1 MAYRYVSHE
10 TIRSELANAL
20 KYITFNPDPELPAL
34 LKSALANET
43 SEISKDILKCMLK
56 NIELAPKI
64 EIPLCQD
71 TGSLVVFAEIGN
83 HCIINGPP
91 LPEIINET
99 LIKSSAELYLRP
111 SILKD
116 PLLQRENTGNNAPA
130 VIHISIVEGDKLKLQ
145 IAQKG
150 GGAEN
155 MSQLK
160 MLIPSAKA
168 DEIKNFVVETV
179 TLAKG
184 NACPPL
190 IIGIGIGGNFE
201 TCALLAK
208 KALFQPLTAKN
219 PIERYALLEQEIL
232 KGVNETGIGVQ
243 GLGGKTTALAVHILN
258 APCHIASLPVAVNLQ
273 CHSHR
278 HIDIV
283 I

>member
-1 MAYRYVSHE
+1 MAYRYVSCE
-10 TIRSELANAL
+10 TIESELANAI
-20 KYITFNPDPELPAL
+20 KYITFTPDPELPAR
-34 LKSALANET
+34 LKNALANET
-43 SEISKDILKCMLK
+43 SEISKDILNCMLK

-71 TGSLVVFAEIGN
+71 TGTLVVFAEIGN
-83 HCIINGPP
+83 QCIIEGPP
-91 LPEIINET
+91 LTEIINET
-99 LIKSSAELYLRP
+99 LIKVSKELYLRP
-111 SILKD
+111 SIVKD

-130 VIHISIVEGDKLKLQ
+130 IVHISIIKGDKIKLH
-145 IAQKG
+145 IDQKG

-155 MSQLK
+155 KSRLQMFT
-160 MLIPSAKA
+160 PSASSE
-168 DEIKNFVVETV
+168 DIKNFVVETV
-179 TLAKG
+179 TLAGG

-208 KALFQPLTAKN
+208 KAILQPLSKKN
-219 PIERYALLEQEIL
+219 PLKEYAILEQEIL
-232 KGVNETGIGVQ
+232 ESVNATGIGVQ
-243 GLGGKTTALAVHILN
+243 GLGGKTTALVVHILT

-278 HIDIV
+278 HMELV

>member
-1 MAYRYVSHE
+1 MAYRYVSCE
-10 TIRSELANAL
+10 TIESELANAI
-20 KYITFNPDPELPAL
+20 KYITFTPDPELPAL
-34 LKSALANET
+34 LKNALANET
-43 SEISKDILKCMLK
+43 SEISKDILNCMLK

-71 TGSLVVFAEIGN
+71 TGTLVVFAEIGN
-83 HCIINGPP
+83 QCIIEGPP

-99 LIKSSAELYLRP
+99 LIKVSKELYLRP
-111 SILKD
+111 SIVKD

-130 VIHISIVEGDKLKLQ
+130 IVHISIIKGDTIKLQ
-145 IAQKG
+145 IDQKG

-155 MSQLK
+155 MSRLQ
-160 MLIPSAKA
+160 MFTPSASSE
-168 DEIKNFVVETV
+168 DIKNFVVETV
-179 TLAKG
+179 TLAGG

-208 KALFQPLTAKN
+208 KAILRPLSKKN
-219 PIERYALLEQEIL
+219 PLKEYAILEQEIL
-232 KGVNETGIGVQ
+232 ESVNATGIGVQ
-243 GLGGKTTALAVHILN
+243 GLGGKTTALAVHILT

-278 HIDIV
+278 HIEI
-283 I
+283 II

>member
-34 LKSALANET
+34 LKNALANET
-43 SEISKDILKCMLK
+43 SEISKDILQCMLK

-150 GGAEN
+150 GGWR
-155 MSQLK
+155 QL
-160 MLIPSAKA
+160 LW
-168 DEIKNFVVETV
+168 
-179 TLAKG
+179 
-184 NACPPL
+184 
-190 IIGIGIGGNFE
+190 
-201 TCALLAK
+201 
-208 KALFQPLTAKN
+208 
-219 PIERYALLEQEIL
+219 L
-232 KGVNETGIGVQ
+232 KEMP
-243 GLGGKTTALAVHILN
+243 VHL
-258 APCHIASLPVAVNLQ
+258 
-273 CHSHR
+273 
-278 HIDIV
+278 
-283 I
+283 